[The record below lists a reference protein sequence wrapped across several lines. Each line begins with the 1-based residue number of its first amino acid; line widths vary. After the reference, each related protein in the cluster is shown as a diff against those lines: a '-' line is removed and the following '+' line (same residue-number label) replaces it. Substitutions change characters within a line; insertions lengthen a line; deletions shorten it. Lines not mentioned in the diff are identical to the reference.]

1 MAEQIKY
8 GRFLHGGD
16 YNPEQW
22 LDRPDVLKQD
32 IEYFKKAHINTVSV
46 GIFSWAVL
54 EPEEGKY
61 NFDWLE
67 EIINNL
73 YKEGIYTILAT
84 PSGARPKWMADKY
97 PEVLRMDDDR
107 TRRFF
112 GGRHNHCFTSP
123 VYREKVHAIDKK
135 LSERFGK
142 HPAVLLWHI
151 SNEFSGECH
160 CPLCQAKFREWL
172 KDADF
177 KLAETN
183 DIYRTGIIGQFN
195 LTFELA
201 WKALQEIMKLHGIN
215 EATTGSPREILQM
228 AYKIGFLNDSSVWLL
243 MLKKRNTSVHI
254 YNEEEIDELIM
265 LIRGSF
271 LPAFT
276 DLQKI
281 LIEKLA
287 EAENAW
293 Q

>member
-1 MAEQIKY
+1 M
-8 GRFLHGGD
+8 
-16 YNPEQW
+16 
-22 LDRPDVLKQD
+22 
-32 IEYFKKAHINTVSV
+32 
-46 GIFSWAVL
+46 
-54 EPEEGKY
+54 
-61 NFDWLE
+61 
-67 EIINNL
+67 
-73 YKEGIYTILAT
+73 
-84 PSGARPKWMADKY
+84 
-97 PEVLRMDDDR
+97 
-107 TRRFF
+107 
-112 GGRHNHCFTSP
+112 
-123 VYREKVHAIDKK
+123 KK
-135 LSERFGK
+135 LDNF
-142 HPAVLLWHI
+142 
-151 SNEFSGECH
+151 SNCLSI
-160 CPLCQAKFREWL
+160 L

-201 WKALQEIMKLHGIN
+201 WKALQETMKLHGIN
-215 EATTGSPREILQM
+215 EVSTGSPREILQM